1 MSEFWI
7 YILIGVCVVAISFY
21 IGVSRGQA
29 TYNRIAYRS
38 LNKEPFL
45 LPEAVVNEAIHALKL
60 VEEVRYNLGLSAS
73 TFFKIHWWIVEN
85 TGAYLDSQYVLF
97 IIRRLRNKGA
107 FEEYKPDDNIA
118 ETIRSK
124 TCRRSD

>member
-7 YILIGVCVVAISFY
+7 YILIGACVVAISFY
-21 IGVSRGQA
+21 IGISLGQS
-29 TYNRIAYRS
+29 TYNRIAYRC
-38 LNKEPFL
+38 LHKEPFL

-60 VEEVRYNLGLSAS
+60 VDEVKYNLGISAS
-73 TFFKIHWWIVEN
+73 TFFKIHWWIVKN
-85 TGAYLDSQYVLF
+85 TGAYLDNQYVLF
-97 IIRRLRNKGA
+97 LISRLRNKGA

-124 TCRRSD
+124 TCQRSD